1 MHSYKVNKGESIK
14 INTEKTTFV
23 SKACSRKNTGLT
35 ITNKNKVSIVRSKKR
50 QILAMIYQYGLGK
63 ITDSEEVEKLKGI
76 VNFSIYI
83 DPEFLNVIIRK
94 YGKDAISKLY
104 KIKS

>member
-1 MHSYKVNKGESIK
+1 MVH
-14 INTEKTTFV
+14 
-23 SKACSRKNTGLT
+23 
-35 ITNKNKVSIVRSKKR
+35 
-50 QILAMIYQYGLGK
+50 QYGLGK

-83 DPEFLNVIIRK
+83 DPEFLNVLIRK
-94 YGKDAISKLY
+94 YGKDIISKLY